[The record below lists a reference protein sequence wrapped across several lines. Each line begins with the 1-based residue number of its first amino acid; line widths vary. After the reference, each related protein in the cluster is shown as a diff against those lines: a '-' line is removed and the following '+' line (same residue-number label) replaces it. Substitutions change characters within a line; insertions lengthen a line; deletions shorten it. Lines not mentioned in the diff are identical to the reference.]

1 MALRSRRPAR
11 LPILEP
17 TRLVTGTHVQRS
29 DVAALRPTV
38 VLATRLTS
46 PVDTQLLR
54 KQLRLAL
61 TKPSGLRSAFVCGD
75 SSPRVVLKQHC

>member
-17 TRLVTGTHVQRS
+17 PRLVTGTHVQLS

-38 VLATRLTS
+38 VLATRPTS
-46 PVDTQLLR
+46 PVDRQLLR

-61 TKPSGLRSAFVCGD
+61 TKRSAHLSALVCGH
-75 SSPRVVLKQHC
+75 SSSRVVLKLRC

>member
-17 TRLVTGTHVQRS
+17 TLLVTGTHVQRS

-46 PVDTQLLR
+46 LVDRQLLR

-61 TKPSGLRSAFVCGD
+61 TKPSAHRSALVCGH
-75 SSPRVVLKQHC
+75 SSSRVVLKLRC